1 MSCYFRRIPEL
12 LKEASLRVTPAN
24 KKAVDQL
31 IHRLVEVE
39 YKNCS
44 DAWKRV
50 KARRDDAAFRKE
62 LVAVLKK
69 MKRRTFLAGFPP
81 QKGGR

>member
-12 LKEASLRVTPAN
+12 LKEAGLRVTPAN

-39 YKNCS
+39 CKNCS

-50 KARRDDAAFRKE
+50 EARRDDAAFRKE